1 MKKLFIKTA
10 CIALALF
17 SVTAINAQKEEKSK
31 AKAAIVAWDGMMIA
45 GYVNDGGYVNFGGP
59 SLKLIKK
66 PWSLGFGILPTMR
79 IKEDK
84 VAAGAKKNSAV
95 MPTAGF
101 GFTVVYKHFV
111 VQVPFY
117 YNAKTASSDGKWH
130 PGFGV
135 GYKL

>member
-1 MKKLFIKTA
+1 MKKLTIKTV
-10 CIALALF
+10 CIAAMLF
-17 SVTAINAQKEEKSK
+17 SFSITHAQTVSTTKK
-31 AKAAIVAWDGMMIA
+31 AIVGWDGMMIA

-101 GFTVVYKHFV
+101 GFTVAYKHIV

-117 YNAKTASSDGKWH
+117 YNAKTASNNGKWH
-130 PGFGV
+130 PGIGIGF
-135 GYKL
+135 KL

>member
-1 MKKLFIKTA
+1 MKKLTIKTV
-10 CIALALF
+10 CIVAMLF
-17 SVTAINAQKEEKSK
+17 SFSITHAQTVSTTKK
-31 AKAAIVAWDGMMIA
+31 AIVAWDGMMVA

-66 PWSLGFGILPTMR
+66 PWSFGFGILPTMR

-84 VAAGAKKNSAV
+84 VAAGAKKNSAI

-101 GFTVVYKHFV
+101 GFTVAYKHVV

-117 YNAKTASSDGKWH
+117 YNAKTASSNGKWH
-130 PGFGV
+130 PGIGIGF
-135 GYKL
+135 KL